1 MYDNLTLEDLAKA
14 RRMIG
19 PSTNEMEQNK
29 LKEYFSKEE
38 TNAVLRHSFS
48 VENDERSSSHENL
61 RSLFSCQACIIFICV
76 CFVIII
82 LCFFALLISRNS
94 NKRLH
99 I

>member
-29 LKEYFSKEE
+29 LKKKEE

-61 RSLFSCQACIIFICV
+61 RSLFSCQACIIPICV

-82 LCFFALLISRNS
+82 L
-94 NKRLH
+94 
-99 I
+99 